1 MIAERGI
8 SMEERSLILLGL
20 LMSQSQHG
28 YQINEFIERNLS
40 AVTDMKKPTAYA
52 TLDKLSHNGY
62 IDIQLE
68 QEGNRPTRKVYS
80 INENGKKY
88 FYELLLQN
96 LSSAESVNYQGD
108 IGLMFIDFLPLEKT
122 IPALEERLNNNRKLL
137 ELIKQTPSHG
147 ERSGVNLAVE
157 HKMAMLEAEVAFLE
171 RSIRNLALH
180 ME

>member
-1 MIAERGI
+1 VEQ
-8 SMEERSLILLGL
+8 RSLILLGL

-52 TLDKLSHNGY
+52 TLDKLSQNGY

-80 INENGKKY
+80 INENGKQY
-88 FYELLLQN
+88 FYQLLLDN
-96 LSSAESVNYQGD
+96 LSSTERVNYKGD

-122 IPALEERLNNNRKLL
+122 IPALEERLNNSRKLL
-137 ELIKQTPSHG
+137 ENMKQTPSHG
-147 ERSGVNLAVE
+147 EKSGVNLAVE
-157 HKMAMLEAEVAFLE
+157 HKITMLEAEVGFLE
-171 RSIRNLALH
+171 RSIRNLSLDS
-180 ME
+180 E

>member
-1 MIAERGI
+1 
-8 SMEERSLILLGL
+8 MEERSLILLGL

-88 FYELLLQN
+88 FYELLLLN

-122 IPALEERLNNNRKLL
+122 IPALEERLNNNKKLL
-137 ELIKQTPSHG
+137 ALIKQTPSHG

-171 RSIRNLALH
+171 KSIRKLSPYLK
-180 ME
+180 

>member
-1 MIAERGI
+1 
-8 SMEERSLILLGL
+8 MEQRLLILLGL

-52 TLDKLSHNGY
+52 TLDKLSQNGY
-62 IDIQLE
+62 IDIQFE

-80 INENGKKY
+80 INDNGKKY

-108 IGLMFIDFLPLEKT
+108 IGLMFMDFLPLEKT
-122 IPALEERLNNNRKLL
+122 IPALQERLNNSKKLL
-137 ELIKQTPSHG
+137 ELIKKTPSHG

-157 HKMAMLEAEVAFLE
+157 HKKAMLEAEVAFLE
-171 RSIRNLALH
+171 QSIKTLLTH
-180 ME
+180 LG